1 VIEGIL
7 SLLIILGAFILL
19 QRRLHWEIQAVF
31 LLLTRRQDL
40 AIVLFSLLFLPG
52 VFIHEVSHYL
62 MARLLGVRTG
72 RLSIVPRPMED
83 GRLQLGYL
91 ETGRADFVRDALIGA
106 APLLFGGVIIGFIAL
121 FPLRVPDIWNG
132 FASGSPEAV
141 MQGPAFFFSK
151 ADFWLWFYLAF
162 AISSTM
168 IPSRSDR
175 RGWLPVSLLI
185 ATILVVGISIG
196 AGSWLFQHASSTM
209 GRLLVGITFIFGT
222 GLAVHLILLI
232 PMIFLR
238 SLISR
243 VTGYK
248 VG

>member
-1 VIEGIL
+1 MPEGIF

-31 LLLTRRQDL
+31 LLLTRRQDI

-72 RLSIVPRPMED
+72 RLSIVPRPTED

-91 ETGRADFVRDALIGA
+91 ETSRADFVRDALIGA
-106 APLLFGGVIIGFIAL
+106 APLLFGGAIIGLIAL
-121 FPLRVPDIWNG
+121 HPLGVPDLWNG
-132 FASGSPEAV
+132 FTSGSLEAV
-141 MQGPAFFFSK
+141 TKGLAFILSK
-151 ADFWLWFYLAF
+151 ADFWIWFYLAF

-168 IPSRSDR
+168 MPSRSDR
-175 RGWLPVSLLI
+175 RGWLPVSLVL
-185 ATILVVGISIG
+185 ATVLVVGISIG
-196 AGSWLFQHASSTM
+196 AGPWFFQQASDTM
-209 GRLLVGITFIFGT
+209 GRLMSGITFILGT

-232 PMIFLR
+232 PLILLR

-243 VTGYK
+243 ATGFK
-248 VG
+248 IG